1 MDKFVQKRPRERSE
15 DSTQDNTVDL
25 TDEET
30 RVDPSLDP
38 PSKKVPKPGSAHY
51 EEEKKRLD
59 QIFSSEPSRIDFKAA
74 SFSPSD
80 KISTSAKFEQV
91 ILDGKPQEY
100 FVCRHPSCAKSGRLW
115 KQVPII

>member
-59 QIFSSEPSRIDFKAA
+59 QIFSSEPSRIGFKAA
-74 SFSPSD
+74 SKNCTI
-80 KISTSAKFEQV
+80 KIIREFGLSRDTF
-91 ILDGKPQEY
+91 
-100 FVCRHPSCAKSGRLW
+100 
-115 KQVPII
+115 